1 MRFARLI
8 ISLVFLLTYGSTLSS
23 AESTHLVAPLKNQGA
38 IDGCSWSASSLS
50 LGSGDIFI
58 SEYDDSRSLMNID
71 GSDVELVMAT
81 SQGKLEEIGD
91 ILERTYRAEGVS
103 VKARYRA
110 TSVCADD
117 DEHCEITEY
126 NAIFDVSKGS
136 KRQVVQATGDV
147 GC

>member
-1 MRFARLI
+1 MHFARLI
-8 ISLVFLLTYGSTLSS
+8 ISLMVLLTYGGTVSS
-23 AESTHLVAPLKNQGA
+23 SESTHLVAPLENQGA
-38 IDGCSWSASSLS
+38 IDGCSWSASSKA
-50 LGSGDIFI
+50 LGRGDIFI

-81 SQGKLEEIGD
+81 SHGDLEQVGD
-91 ILERTYRAEGVS
+91 ILERTYRAEGVL
-103 VKARYRA
+103 VRARYRA

-126 NAIFDVSKGS
+126 EAIFDVSKGS